1 MGFYGNIT
9 NIARTSFQFDKIYS
23 SRFLMDQMA
32 NSDGVYAGRYVLV
45 NYEDSAGYDYYV
57 PGYKTTDGTNFFFG
71 SSING
76 EVLTRFKWVET
87 KAEAT
92 DADVLYNGQI
102 ISIPPDHVHNVADPL
117 STTWEFWQ
125 VDNYET
131 IDGVNYATFEE
142 YSDIYSANYN
152 IDVDYYHTSRG
163 YDSTVWQKTY
173 QNNTDKYVM
182 VAELNTVVPTFD
194 IAADAPR
201 MVPLTPHFGADS
213 SNVYYKLHWS
223 PPWGFRVKAVDPAL
237 QIPVLDDTGAGSR
250 KEGGALTSAS
260 TDTTTILYDQETDKF
275 LSDETTNWYKTV
287 YTVDDVNGERAI
299 DYILTVDNNNG
310 DWIPVDENLRDRP
323 VNNLPQ
329 AVIEPQ
335 AAIYYNKAGF
345 DPKHISYGYIRRR
358 ITEND
363 YKPGKYYIK
372 TNGIYKLSIEN
383 TFDTEA
389 EYYEKIN
396 DHIILEPTGKS
407 GHTYESHDG
416 TIIDT
421 VQVDTQELSIML
433 PALGNTVASIWDLIY
448 GSEAI
453 NGGKTRNLDIT
464 WESARES
471 LDRHGL
477 RLITDYNYDGTTYS
491 YNKENIETVAGALNS
506 VYDLLGMVIISDTH
520 ENLNNHL
527 DSLSEERIYYDK
539 DLHTFNRKHTGYVYT
554 PIDEDIYHYIEQ
566 VNMTADDYEPGKYYY
581 EVTAGSYILDN
592 ANTPTQNR
600 KYYLRALVSSDQY
613 IEVTDLVQFD
623 GLLYAYQDYLGE
635 DEASSKNKKDYVR
648 DPQVHSEKEYY
659 RWNQIIP
666 TQYPNLAD
674 SYEPGKYYRL
684 DGYNYVKA
692 FEETPYAN
700 AQYFS
705 FIQENRVSIKSR
717 GYGGIYLPGKYL
729 YKDGDNYRV
738 DTATHM
744 TSGRAYYMIES
755 SKATIDGAIYTRT
768 VSYVPANLG
777 ENHQYYSPGVYYYAD
792 SSNPDGYTLAIG
804 DYDQSL
810 APYYIKN
817 ETLTLIN
824 SSDYYSV
831 SGDAVTLTQFHDGE
845 FFTLNGD
852 DYIAITNLSNVAN
865 INPEEIYV
873 LRKNVA
879 SETGRDGTFVL
890 NNDDYHNPE
899 VSAMIIQDQ
908 YYEPNQFHYLT
919 EDANGYTSYIL
930 DKYPTKT
937 HGANYYT
944 LNVVGNP
951 VDLHFY
957 ESYKYYQL
965 NGSGEY
971 VLITSDTKPSGTIY
985 EQKAFY
991 VIEDRA
997 KIYQKGALWSFDA
1010 QYVPSTLTL
1019 GTRED
1024 FWELQEIEEF
1034 GRTINTMHGML
1045 LKTRAMLEYN
1055 DQDTRDLKTVQGA
1068 LNTLNDKIA
1077 QFGTLTSGSLV
1088 VVDDYGR
1095 LHTATAIPTDWT
1107 EIEVNPSNRAPSIKV
1122 NHKFNAGTST
1132 TTSLDLKTT
1141 TGANT
1146 SFTNITTIPDDMGH
1160 QVAVDTKTI
1169 YLPHGYGV
1177 ISADSGTAL
1186 AAGGTYATVNFAGAD
1201 DWTSTA
1207 AATVNNVRTIQIT
1220 HNDPVTTGATAYGDT
1235 SNQTPAFG
1243 ATFKVPSFS
1252 IDSKGHVAV
1261 SGEHTVTVPS
1271 LSLVAS
1277 SSDGDG
1283 SSVLQ
1288 SIALSS
1294 GTFTTTSV
1302 APANLKLTG
1311 FDLASVAND
1320 VTTITANHTIGQAL
1334 KILDTKIGVV
1344 DTKIGTS
1351 IDTAISNLS
1360 WNDIKDFSFTY
1371 TPTIPIEVANFW
1383 DTYDQYR
1390 EDLNP
1395 NEDEYYVVEV
1405 EEEDYQV
1412 DTYYVL
1418 NDDTYELSSDPY
1430 DDTQTYYLSFNDFL
1444 NNLFNEHDGWSAI
1457 YEAGRPETPIPQ
1469 TYTLESFVNQ
1479 VAAHLAATE

>member
-9 NIARTSFQFDKIYS
+9 NIARTSFQFDRIYS
-23 SRFLMDQMA
+23 SRFLMDQSA

-57 PGYKTTDGTNFFFG
+57 PGYKTTDGTNFYFG

-117 STTWEFWQ
+117 STTWEFWK
-125 VDNYET
+125 VINYET

-173 QNNTDKYVM
+173 QDNVDKYVM

-237 QIPVLDDTGAGSR
+237 QIPVLDKTGAGSR
-250 KEGGALTSAS
+250 KNGGALTSAS

-299 DYILTVDNNNG
+299 DYVLTVDNNDG

-323 VNNLPQ
+323 VDNLPQ

-345 DPKHISYGYIRRR
+345 NPAIVSYGYVRRR
-358 ITEND
+358 IDSAE
-363 YKPGKYYIK
+363 YKPEKYYK
-372 TNGIYKLSIEN
+372 KENGVYKIATDLN
-383 TFDTEA
+383 FDTEA
-389 EYYEKIN
+389 EYYEKID
-396 DHIILEPTGKS
+396 DHILLEPTGKS
-407 GHTYESHDG
+407 GHVYDAHDG
-416 TIIDT
+416 TVIDT
-421 VQVDTQELSIML
+421 VQPDTQELSIML
-433 PALGNTVASIWDLIY
+433 PTIGNTIAAVWDLIY
-448 GSEAI
+448 GSESI
-453 NGGKTRNLDIT
+453 NKDSNRNLDIT

-477 RLITDYNYDGTTYS
+477 RLVTDYNFDDTTYS

-506 VYDLLGMVIISDTH
+506 VYDLLGMVIISDTT
-520 ENLNNHL
+520 ENLTANINSL
-527 DSLSEERIYYDK
+527 DERRIYYDK
-539 DLHTFNRKHTGYVYT
+539 DLHTFNRKHKGYTYTPVANTVYT
-554 PIDEDIYHYIEQ
+554 YAAQSD
-566 VNMTADDYEPGKYYY
+566 VTASNYEPGKYYY
-581 EVTAGSYILDN
+581 SLNGSYVIDNTNTITAGR
-592 ANTPTQNR
+592 T
-600 KYYLRALVSSDQY
+600 YYLRSLAPSSRYTVVNNLQ
-613 IEVTDLVQFD
+613 QFS
-623 GLLYAYQDYLGE
+623 GLTYAYQDYLGE
-635 DEASSKNKKDYVR
+635 DDATHKNKKDYVR
-648 DPQVHSEKEYY
+648 DPKYY
-659 RWNQIIP
+659 KDKTYYNWDQIRA
-666 TQYPNLAD
+666 TNYPNLAD
-674 SYEPGKYYRL
+674 SYTGNTYYRL
-684 DGYNYVKA
+684 DGYNYIKA
-692 FEETPYAN
+692 KEDIPYASSS
-700 AQYFS
+700 YFS
-705 FIQENRVSIKSR
+705 YIAQNRVSIKSQ
-717 GYGGIYLPGKYL
+717 GYDGIYLPGKYL
-729 YKDGDNYRV
+729 YKDGDTYRI
-738 DTATHM
+738 DTSTYM
-744 TSGRAYYMIES
+744 TNGRAYYKLES
-755 SKATIDGAIYTRT
+755 NQATIDGAIYTRSVT
-768 VSYVPANLG
+768 YVQANLG
-777 ENHQYYSPGVYYYAD
+777 QNGQFYSPGVYYYAD
-792 SSNPDGYTLAIG
+792 SSSPDGYTLATG
-804 DYDQSL
+804 AYDSSIR
-810 APYYIKN
+810 YFIKN
-817 ETLTLIN
+817 ETLTLVN

-831 SGDAVTLTQFHDGE
+831 SGDDVTLIQFHDGE
-845 FFTLNGD
+845 FFTLEGE
-852 DYIAITNLSNVAN
+852 DYIAISNLSNVMN
-865 INPEEIYV
+865 IDPEEIYV
-873 LRKNVA
+873 LRKRSSA
-879 SETGRDGTFVL
+879 GEPGRDGTYRL
-890 NNDDYHNPE
+890 NNSDYHDE
-899 VSAMIIQDQ
+899 TVSAMIIQDQ

-919 EDANGYTSYIL
+919 TDANGYTSYIL
-930 DKYPTKT
+930 DKYPRKM
-937 HGANYYT
+937 HGSNYYT
-944 LNVVGNP
+944 IEVVGNP
-951 VDLHFY
+951 VNLTFY
-957 ESYKYYQL
+957 DSYTYYQL
-965 NGSGEY
+965 NESTGEY
-971 VLITSDTKPSGTIY
+971 ILLTSDTKPSGTIY
-985 EQKAFY
+985 KRNAYY
-991 VIEDRA
+991 VINDTA
-997 KIYQKGALWSFDA
+997 KIYSKGAVWSFDA
-1010 QYVPSTLTL
+1010 KYVPSTVTL
-1019 GTRED
+1019 GTRTEH
-1024 FWELQEIEEF
+1024 WELQPITEF

-1045 LKTRAMLEYN
+1045 LKMRSILEYD
-1055 DQDTRDLKTVQGA
+1055 DQDTRDLRTVQGA
-1068 LNTLNDKIA
+1068 LNTLADKIA
-1077 QFGTLTSGSLV
+1077 QFSTFTTGQIV
-1088 VVDDYGR
+1088 IVDAYGR
-1095 LHTATAIPTDWT
+1095 LHSAALSSTNWT
-1107 EIEVNPSNRAPSIKV
+1107 EIVVDPSADAPSVKI

-1146 SFTNITTIPDDMGH
+1146 SFTNITTIPDAMGH

-1207 AATVNNVRTIQIT
+1207 AATVNNVKTIQIT

-1252 IDSKGHVAV
+1252 IDSKGHVAA

-1334 KILDTKIGVV
+1334 KILDTKIGA
-1344 DTKIGTS
+1344 S
-1351 IDTAISNLS
+1351 IDTALSNLS

-1371 TPTIPIEVANFW
+1371 TPTIPVEVANFW

-1412 DTYYVL
+1412 DTYYIL

-1444 NNLFNEHDGWSAI
+1444 NDLFNEHDGWSAI
-1457 YEAGRPETPIPQ
+1457 YEAGRPETPTPQ